1 MRHRS
6 LAPALVLL
14 AASAHAAI
22 DIRHDAVACV
32 VADRYPRLEA
42 ALDPAGEVAR
52 ARLHFRPRDGKHWYS
67 VPLRPE
73 GAQFTAVLPRPK
85 AQVGAIVY
93 YLEATDAALT
103 PTRTPEVTAV
113 VAGSELACEQQK
125 VATALTSA
133 TVELTAP
140 TGAPAV
146 PAGFSTAGVSAAGA
160 AGATT
165 VASGGGLPTAVWI
178 GAGLAAAGGAA
189 VALGGGGGGDDGGGA
204 VNNPS
209 PTPNPGP
216 TPTPSPGT
224 SPSPGATPGPGP
236 SPSPGTAPTPFYS
249 LRFLGQVSGGG
260 PGIDVSVCA
269 GRNLTW
275 SSQAFIRQPN
285 GSIDTVW
292 SPNEPN
298 TARLQGTMT
307 PNSFD
312 ATLSCVNGA
321 GSTRLVA
328 SGSNDNLSGSYSFN
342 GSSGPFTV
350 SPGTLASAP

>member
-1 MRHRS
+1 MCHRTVV
-6 LAPALVLL
+6 AVLVLV
-14 AASAHAAI
+14 ASSAHAAI

-67 VPLRPE
+67 VPLRPD
-73 GAQFTAVLPRPK
+73 GAQFAAVLPKPK
-85 AQVGAIVY
+85 PEVGAIVY

-103 PTRTPEVTAV
+103 PTRTPEVSAV
-113 VAGSELACEQQK
+113 VAGSELACEQRK
-125 VATALTSA
+125 VAAALATA

-140 TGAPAV
+140 TGAPAI
-146 PAGFSTAGVSAAGA
+146 PAGFSAAGVSTAV
-160 AGATT
+160 AGAT
-165 VASGGGLPTAVWI
+165 VAAGGGLPTAVWV
-178 GAGLAAAGGAA
+178 GAGLAIAGGAA
-189 VALGGGGGGDDGGGA
+189 VAAGGGGGDDGGGA
-204 VNNPS
+204 VNPT

-216 TPTPSPGT
+216 TPAPTPTPSPGPT
-224 SPSPGATPGPGP
+224 PNPSPTPGPNPGP
-236 SPSPGTAPTPFYS
+236 SPSPGTVVYS
-249 LRFLGQVSGGG
+249 LRFLGTVAGGG

-275 SSQAFIRQPN
+275 SSQAFGRQPD

-298 TARLQGTMT
+298 TARLQGNMT
-307 PNSFD
+307 ATSFD
-312 ATLSCVNGA
+312 ASLICVNGA
-321 GSTRLVA
+321 GFTPLRA
-328 SGSNDNLSGSYSFN
+328 SGSNDTYQGNYSFN

-350 SPGTLASAP
+350 TRQP